1 MTDCNPE
8 GFPIMKNIQ
17 ILQMTWNPLTKS
29 DVLRVSK
36 ADFFKT
42 PDNNQ

>member
-1 MTDCNPE
+1 MTDRNPE
-8 GFPIMKNIQ
+8 GFPIMKNIH
-17 ILQMTWNPLTKS
+17 LQMTWNPLTKS